1 MFTQATVVG
10 ELQHRGGDGD
20 AALLLDVHPVGH
32 GVLGRAR
39 LALDGARRLDAA
51 GIEQQLLGKRGLAG
65 VGVAEMIANVRR
77 EEISS
82 DRDAMRV
89 LTGIGMRNVRICN
102 LSIVARA
109 IERGQR
115 GPRRYRIQSANF
127 GRYSTLLRLSTMSM
141 QRSLERMN
149 SVTITENTMVRAN
162 ATIKLGR

>member
-1 MFTQATVVG
+1 
-10 ELQHRGGDGD
+10 
-20 AALLLDVHPVGH
+20 
-32 GVLGRAR
+32 
-39 LALDGARRLDAA
+39 
-51 GIEQQLLGKRGLAG
+51 
-65 VGVAEMIANVRR
+65 
-77 EEISS
+77 
-82 DRDAMRV
+82 MRV

-127 GRYSTLLRLSTMSM
+127 GRYSTLLRLSTMSIR
-141 QRSLERMN
+141 RSLERMN